1 MFMNAQKGF
10 TLIELMIVVA
20 IIGILAA
27 IAIPAYQNYIARSQ
41 VSEAM
46 TLASGLKTSIQ
57 TNLQKNSCF
66 KGNAYAAADDSI
78 QGKYGLAKIVVVS
91 GTADANNLVCGVNYQ
106 FASTA
111 SNKIAGKV
119 LELSINDNGVLTKT
133 ANTNVSGEFLPQS
146 IQ

>member
-1 MFMNAQKGF
+1 MTTQKGF

-46 TLASGLKTSIQ
+46 TLAGGLKTSIQ
-57 TNLQKNSCF
+57 TILQKNSCY
-66 KGNAYAAADDSI
+66 KGAAYAAADDSI
-78 QGKYGLAKIVVVS
+78 QGKYGLAKIVTVS
-91 GTADANNLVCGVNYQ
+91 GTADTNDLVCGINYT
-106 FASTA
+106 FGSDA
-111 SNKIAGKV
+111 SNKVAGKI
-119 LELSINDNGVLTKT
+119 LELSISDNGVLAKT
-133 ANTNVSGEFLPQS
+133 ATTDIDDEFLPQS

>member
-1 MFMNAQKGF
+1 MTTQKGF

-46 TLASGLKTSIQ
+46 TLAGGLKTSIQ
-57 TNLQKNSCF
+57 TNLQKNSCY
-66 KGNAYAAADDSI
+66 KGDAYAAADDSI
-78 QGKYGLAKIVVVS
+78 QGKYGLAKIVTVS
-91 GTADANNLVCGVNYQ
+91 GAADTNDLVCGVNYT
-106 FASTA
+106 FGNDA
-111 SNKIAGKV
+111 SNKVAGKI
-119 LELSINDNGVLTKT
+119 LELSISDNGVLAKT
-133 ANTNVSGEFLPQS
+133 ATTDIDDEFLPQS

>member
-1 MFMNAQKGF
+1 MNAQKGF

-46 TLASGLKTSIQ
+46 TLASGLKTNIQ

-66 KGNAYAAADDSI
+66 KGAAYAAADDSI
-78 QGKYGLAKIVVVS
+78 TGKYGLAKIVAVS
-91 GTADANNLVCGVNYQ
+91 GAAASNDLVCGVNYT
-106 FASTA
+106 FGAGAS
-111 SNKIAGKV
+111 SKIAGKI
-119 LELSINDNGVLTKT
+119 LEVSVNDNGVLTKT
-133 ANTNVSGEFLPQS
+133 ATTDIGAEFLPQS
-146 IQ
+146 L